1 MKNLKCALLLAIAT
15 VAATAQTSGISG
27 ERIRAHVKFLASD
40 LLEGRA
46 PGSRGGD
53 LATEYIATQFA
64 LLGLKPAGDKGTY
77 FQNFQLVGVDPQADS
92 QLSFVPTTG
101 TAISPK
107 WLEEFVGVTYQ
118 QRTDAQFDA
127 SAVFVGHGIV
137 APEYKWDDYQGIDV
151 KGKVV
156 VLFTGEPVSN
166 DPKFFTGRA
175 LTYYG
180 RWTYKYEEATRHGA
194 AAVIIIHTTPTAS
207 YGWEVVRSSWGR
219 EDQEVKLASGEPALA
234 FAGWVS
240 KDIGEKIAA
249 TVGSSVDA
257 LLKRADTPGFRAIDL
272 PMRIRGRAPAK
283 VRTVDTR
290 NVIGRIEG
298 SDVKLKEEAVVFS
311 AHWDHLGIGEPVNGD
326 RIYNG
331 ALDNGSGCGMLLE
344 IARAWAA
351 LPQKP
356 RRSVIFMAAAAEEAG
371 LRGSYYYGQHPVVPA
386 GKTAVGL
393 NFDMFLPY
401 GRARDVTVNGAERTT
416 LYPIVQEA
424 AKRMALTIASD
435 PEPEAG
441 HYYRSD
447 HFSFAR
453 VGIPS
458 FSIDHGEDL
467 VGKPPGTGH
476 KLYEAFVE
484 KNYHQPSDE
493 YHEDW
498 DFAGMEQYAQ
508 FGLLIGVNVANSPKL
523 PTWHPGDEFLAA
535 RQKSGVN

>member
-1 MKNLKCALLLAIAT
+1 
-15 VAATAQTSGISG
+15 
-27 ERIRAHVKFLASD
+27 
-40 LLEGRA
+40 
-46 PGSRGGD
+46 
-53 LATEYIATQFA
+53 
-64 LLGLKPAGDKGTY
+64 
-77 FQNFQLVGVDPQADS
+77 
-92 QLSFVPTTG
+92 
-101 TAISPK
+101 
-107 WLEEFVGVTYQ
+107 
-118 QRTDAQFDA
+118 
-127 SAVFVGHGIV
+127 
-137 APEYKWDDYQGIDV
+137 
-151 KGKVV
+151 
-156 VLFTGEPVSN
+156 
-166 DPKFFTGRA
+166 
-175 LTYYG
+175 
-180 RWTYKYEEATRHGA
+180 
-194 AAVIIIHTTPTAS
+194 
-207 YGWEVVRSSWGR
+207 
-219 EDQEVKLASGEPALA
+219 VKLAPGEPALA
-234 FAGWVS
+234 FAGWVT
-240 KDIGEKIAA
+240 KAVGERLAA
-249 TVGSSVDA
+249 AAGSSVDD
-257 LLKRADTPGFRAIDL
+257 LLKRADARGFHAMEL
-272 PMRIRGRAPAK
+272 PLRIRGRAPAK
-283 VRTVDTR
+283 VRTVETR

-298 SDVKLKEEAVVFS
+298 SDAKLKEEAVVFS
-311 AHWDHLGIGEPVNGD
+311 AHWDHLGVGEPVNGD

-331 ALDNGSGCGMLLE
+331 ALDNASGCGMLLE

-356 RRSVIFMAAAAEEAG
+356 RRSGIFMSVAAEEAG

-424 AKRMALTIASD
+424 ARRKGLTIAAD

-467 VGKPPGTGH
+467 VGKPAGTGH
-476 KLYEAFVE
+476 KLYEEFVD

-498 DFAGMEQYAQ
+498 DFSGMEQYAQ

-523 PTWHPGDEFLAA
+523 PTWHAGDEFLPA

>member
-1 MKNLKCALLLAIAT
+1 VKNLKCAFFLAIAT
-15 VAATAQTSGISG
+15 VAATAQTSEISG

-77 FQNFQLVGVDPQADS
+77 FQNFQLVGVEPQADS
-92 QLSFVPTTG
+92 QLSFVPATG

-107 WLEEFVGVTYQ
+107 WLDEFVGVTYQ

-127 SAVFVGHGIV
+127 PAVFVGHGIV

-234 FAGWVS
+234 FAGWVT

-249 TVGSSVDA
+249 TVGSTVDA

-272 PMRIRGRAPAK
+272 PMRIRGRAPAM

-290 NVIGRIEG
+290 NVLGRIEG
-298 SDVKLKEEAVVFS
+298 SDVKLKEEVVVFS
-311 AHWDHLGIGEPVNGD
+311 AHWDHLGVGEPVNGD

-344 IARAWAA
+344 MARAWAA

-356 RRSVIFMAAAAEEAG
+356 RRSAIFMAAAAEEAG
-371 LRGSYYYGQHPVVPA
+371 LRGSFYYGQHPVVPA
-386 GKTAVGL
+386 GKTALGL

-424 AKRMALTIASD
+424 AKRMALTISPD
-435 PEPEAG
+435 SRPEAG
-441 HYYRSD
+441 LYYRSD

-458 FSIDHGEDL
+458 FSVEPGEDL
-467 VGKPPGTGH
+467 VGKPAGTGH
-476 KLYEAFVE
+476 KLIEEFND

-493 YHEDW
+493 YHENW

-523 PTWHPGDEFLAA
+523 PTWRPGDEFLAA
-535 RQKSGVN
+535 RQQSGVN